1 MTRLELT
8 CIAERTDGSMPR
20 FEKVEPGDE
29 QVLDEREQRELH
41 AVRPRSTQALGRS
54 PAASDPALDGK
65 PVPHGPTSKGSGL
78 ALSAQGIAS
87 KGIYG
92 SAGSDL
98 RQVEGGACCAAAH
111 GTAATTA
118 KRGFAS
124 GSERRSSACWK
135 RGDAGPDP

>member
-1 MTRLELT
+1 VTRLELT

-65 PVPHGPTSKGSGL
+65 PVPHGPNSKTVP
-78 ALSAQGIAS
+78 AWPSARKESRRKAS
-87 KGIYG
+87 ME
-92 SAGSDL
+92 
-98 RQVEGGACCAAAH
+98 V
-111 GTAATTA
+111 
-118 KRGFAS
+118 RG
-124 GSERRSSACWK
+124 RI
-135 RGDAGPDP
+135 